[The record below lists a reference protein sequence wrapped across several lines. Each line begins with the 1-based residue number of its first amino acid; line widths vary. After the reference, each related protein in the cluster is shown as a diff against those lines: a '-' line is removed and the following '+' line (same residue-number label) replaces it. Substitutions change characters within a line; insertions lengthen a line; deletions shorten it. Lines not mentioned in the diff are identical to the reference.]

1 MTERDDNLRSPHVE
15 TRKAAI
21 LADLV
26 RAQQGRVRARAA
38 RRTRAALLAFALAM
52 LATFTLRPA
61 PAPHEPIARATRML
75 DFEIITTPTRAVRI
89 DTIDDDE
96 LISELRAAGIEAG
109 MVTTDNRVFF
119 VGR

>member
-1 MTERDDNLRSPHVE
+1 MQR
-15 TRKAAI
+15 I
-21 LADLV
+21 I
-26 RAQQGRVRARAA
+26 QII
-38 RRTRAALLAFALAM
+38 LLALWLPSLAGGV
-52 LATFTLRPA
+52 AA
-61 PAPHEPIARATRML
+61 Q
-75 DFEIITTPTRAVRI
+75 DFPTRAVRI